1 MSLLNT
7 KITRDLE
14 PGTYTARIC
23 NYREYSPE
31 DRQPYV
37 AVELAI
43 DDTFVTHRWYSSRIP
58 YIMRC
63 LRKQFRKDYFDLT
76 LSELLEYGV
85 THEFIVH
92 VSYDTRY
99 GIQIDY
105 REEVA

>member
-14 PGTYTARIC
+14 PGTYTARVRS
-23 NYREYSPE
+23 YKEYNPE
-31 DRQPYV
+31 DRQPYL
-37 AVELAI
+37 AVEMDI
-43 DDTFVTHRWYSSRIP
+43 DNMIVTHRWYSSRIP

-63 LRKQFRKDYFDLT
+63 LRKQFRKDYFDVT
-76 LSELLEYGV
+76 LSELLEYAMTHDFTV
-85 THEFIVH
+85 T